1 MMRWLVV
8 SVSLFFAGPAFAQAS
23 AETLADI
30 KAQIT
35 ALAGQFNALKSEL
48 VASGAVASGAAGG
61 DALQRLDAIEAELA
75 RLNGRT
81 EEIELR
87 LNRVVQDGNAQLGD
101 LQFRLCE
108 MEEGCNVLDL
118 PDLNVGGPAPGPA
131 PGPADPVA
139 TPDAPATG
147 GAELALGEQADFDR
161 AQGVLG
167 SGDFRGAAELFATF
181 TQSYPGSPLT
191 QAAQLRRGDALN
203 SLGETSNAA
212 RAYLEAFSGAPDG
225 AMAGEALLKLGQGL
239 GALGQQQDACVTLAE
254 VGARFP
260 GTIDAT
266 NAQVSMQG
274 LGCP

>member
-1 MMRWLVV
+1 MMLRWLAV
-8 SVSLFFAGPAFAQAS
+8 SVALVVTGPAFGQTS
-23 AETLADI
+23 PETLADI
-30 KAQIT
+30 KAQIA

-48 VASGAVASGAAGG
+48 VTSGAVASGAAGG

-75 RLNGRT
+75 RLNGRA

-87 LNRVVQDGNAQLGD
+87 LNRVVQDGTAQLSD

-118 PDLNVGGPAPGPA
+118 PDVTIGGAA

-139 TPDAPATG
+139 TPDAPPATG

-161 AQGVLG
+161 AQEVLG

-191 QAAQLRRGDALN
+191 QEAQLRRGDALN

-225 AMAGEALLKLGQGL
+225 AKAGEALLKLGQGL
-239 GALGQQQDACVTLAE
+239 GALGQQADACVTLAE
-254 VGARFP
+254 VGVRFP
-260 GTIDAT
+260 GSIDAT
-266 NAQVSMQG
+266 NALVSMQG
-274 LGCP
+274 LGCQ

>member
-1 MMRWLVV
+1 MMRGLVV
-8 SVSLFFAGPAFAQAS
+8 SVALFFAGPVFAQTS
-23 AETLADI
+23 QETLADI

-48 VASGAVASGAAGG
+48 VTSGAVASGAAGG
-61 DALQRLDAIEAELA
+61 DALQRLDAIEAELS

-87 LNRVVQDGNAQLGD
+87 LNRVVQDGTAQLGD

-118 PDLNVGGPAPGPA
+118 PELTIGGPA

-167 SGDFRGAAELFATF
+167 TGDFRGAAELFATF

-225 AMAGEALLKLGQGL
+225 ALAGEALLKLGQGL

-254 VGARFP
+254 VGVRFP
-260 GTIDAT
+260 GSIDAT

>member
-1 MMRWLVV
+1 MMRGLVV
-8 SVSLFFAGPAFAQAS
+8 SVALFFAGPVYAQAS
-23 AETLADI
+23 PETLADI

-48 VASGAVASGAAGG
+48 VASGAVSSGAAGG

-87 LNRVVQDGNAQLGD
+87 LNRVVQDGTAQLGD

-108 MEEGCNVLDL
+108 MEEGCDVLAL
-118 PDLNVGGPAPGPA
+118 PDLTIGGPAPGPST
-131 PGPADPVA
+131 PVA
-139 TPDAPATG
+139 VPDAPAAG
-147 GAELALGEQADFDR
+147 GAELAIGEQADFDR
-161 AQGVLG
+161 AQEVLG

-191 QAAQLRRGDALN
+191 QAAQVRRGDALN

-225 AMAGEALLKLGQGL
+225 QLAGEALLKLGQGL
-239 GALGQQQDACVTLAE
+239 GALGEQQDACVTLAE
-254 VGARFP
+254 VGVRFP
-260 GTIDAT
+260 GSIDAT

-274 LGCP
+274 LGCQ

>member
-8 SVSLFFAGPAFAQAS
+8 STLLFATGPAFAQS
-23 AETLADI
+23 SPETLADI
-30 KAQIT
+30 KVQIT
-35 ALAGQFNALKSEL
+35 SLAAQFNALKSEL
-48 VASGAVASGAAGG
+48 VASGAVSSGAAGG

-81 EEIELR
+81 EEIQLR
-87 LNRVVQDGNAQLGD
+87 LNRVVQDGTAQLGD

-108 MEEGCNVLDL
+108 LEEGCNVLDL
-118 PDLNVGGPAPGPA
+118 PDLTLGGPAPVASIEPTQ
-131 PGPADPVA
+131 PDVPVA
-139 TPDAPATG
+139 G

-161 AQGVLG
+161 AQEVLG
-167 SGDFRGAAELFATF
+167 TGDFRGAEALFATF

-212 RAYLEAFSGAPDG
+212 RSYLEAFSGAPDG
-225 AMAGEALLKLGQGL
+225 TLAGEALLKLGQGL
-239 GALGQQQDACVTLAE
+239 GVLGQQQDACVTLAE
-254 VGARFP
+254 VGVRFP
-260 GTIDAT
+260 GSIDAT

>member
-8 SVSLFFAGPAFAQAS
+8 SVALVLSGPAFAQAS
-23 AETLADI
+23 PETLADI

-48 VASGAVASGAAGG
+48 IASGAVSSGAAGG
-61 DALQRLDAIEAELA
+61 DALQRLDTIEAELS

-81 EEIELR
+81 EEVELR
-87 LNRVVQDGNAQLGD
+87 LNRVVQDGTTQLGD
-101 LQFRLCE
+101 LQFRVCE
-108 MEEGCNVLDL
+108 LEAGCDVMAL
-118 PDLNVGGPAPGPA
+118 PDLALGGSAPAPAA
-131 PGPADPVA
+131 PVVA
-139 TPDAPATG
+139 AEPAPATG
-147 GAELALGEQADFDR
+147 GAELAMGEQADFDR

-167 SGDFRGAAELFATF
+167 TGDFRGAADLFATF

-191 QAAQLRRGDALN
+191 QQALLRRGDAL
-203 SLGETSNAA
+203 SQLGETSNAA

-225 AMAGEALLKLGQGL
+225 PLAGEALLKLGQGL
-239 GALGQQQDACVTLAE
+239 GALGQTQDACVTLAE
-254 VGARFP
+254 VGVRFP
-260 GTIDAT
+260 ASIDAT

>member
-1 MMRWLVV
+1 MRWLIV
-8 SVSLFFAGPAFAQAS
+8 STALCLTGPAFAQAS
-23 AETLADI
+23 PETLADI

-48 VASGAVASGAAGG
+48 VSSGAAATGAAGG

-75 RLNGRT
+75 RLNGQA
-81 EEIELR
+81 EQIELR
-87 LNRVVQDGNAQLGD
+87 LNRVTQDGIAQLED

-108 MEEGCNVLDL
+108 LEEGCDVMAL
-118 PDLNVGGPAPGPA
+118 PELSLGG
-131 PGPADPVA
+131 
-139 TPDAPATG
+139 DAPAPAVAEPVPDAGTG
-147 GAELALGEQADFDR
+147 GAELAMGEQADFDR
-161 AQGVLG
+161 AEEVLG
-167 SGDFRGAAELFATF
+167 TGDFQGAAALFATF

-191 QAAQLRRGDALN
+191 QKAQLRRGDALN
-203 SLGETSNAA
+203 SAGDVANAA
-212 RAYLEAFSGAPDG
+212 RSYLEAFSGAPDG
-225 AMAGEALLKLGQGL
+225 ALAGEALLKLGQGL

-254 VGARFP
+254 VGVRFP

>member
-1 MMRWLVV
+1 MMLRWMAV
-8 SVSLFFAGPAFAQAS
+8 SVALVLTGPAFGQTS
-23 AETLADI
+23 PETLADI

-48 VASGAVASGAAGG
+48 ITSGAVSSGAAGG

-81 EEIELR
+81 EEIQLR
-87 LNRVVQDGNAQLGD
+87 LNRVVQDGNTQLGD
-101 LQFRLCE
+101 LQFRVCE
-108 MEEGCNVLDL
+108 LEEGCDIGSL
-118 PDLNVGGPAPGPA
+118 PDISLGGPAPGPSD
-131 PGPADPVA
+131 PAAV
-139 TPDAPATG
+139 PDAPPATG
-147 GAELALGEQADFDR
+147 GAELAIGEQADFDR
-161 AQGVLG
+161 AQEVLG

-203 SLGETSNAA
+203 SSGETSNAA

-239 GALGQQQDACVTLAE
+239 GALGKQLDACITLAE
-254 VGARFP
+254 VGERFP

>member
-1 MMRWLVV
+1 MMRGLVF
-8 SVSLFFAGPAFAQAS
+8 SVALFFAGPVYAQTS
-23 AETLADI
+23 PETLADI
-30 KAQIT
+30 KAQIAT
-35 ALAGQFNALKSEL
+35 LAGEFNALKSEL
-48 VASGAVASGAAGG
+48 ITSGAVASGAAGG

-81 EEIELR
+81 EEIQLR
-87 LNRVVQDGNAQLGD
+87 LNRVVQDGTAQLSD

-108 MEEGCNVLDL
+108 MEEGCDVMAL
-118 PDLNVGGPAPGPA
+118 PDLTIGGPAPGPVA
-131 PGPADPVA
+131 PVA
-139 TPDAPATG
+139 TTDPAPATG

-167 SGDFRGAAELFATF
+167 TGDFRGAAELFATF

-225 AMAGEALLKLGQGL
+225 ALAGEALLKLGQGL

-254 VGARFP
+254 VGVRFP
-260 GTIDAT
+260 GSIDAT

-274 LGCP
+274 LGCQ

>member
-1 MMRWLVV
+1 MLLRWLAV
-8 SVSLFFAGPAFAQAS
+8 SVALVWTGPAFAQAS
-23 AETLADI
+23 PETLADM
-30 KAQIT
+30 KAQIA

-48 VASGAVASGAAGG
+48 VTSGAVASGAAGG

-75 RLNGRT
+75 RLNGRA

-87 LNRVVQDGNAQLGD
+87 LNRVVQDGNAQLND

-118 PDLNVGGPAPGPA
+118 PDLAIGGPASGPA
-131 PGPADPVA
+131 EPVQPTDP
-139 TPDAPATG
+139 APATG

-161 AQGVLG
+161 AEEVLG

-225 AMAGEALLKLGQGL
+225 AKAGEALLKLGQGL

-254 VGARFP
+254 VGVRFP
-260 GTIDAT
+260 GSIDAT